1 MQGAAVQISVIY
13 ILCRIESNSS
23 FPQLTSPHK
32 NPTSVGV
39 SAIPALFSAL
49 SSIISEH
56 RPAWHLSILR
66 ESVSAACFLCCVPS
80 PLRAF
85 SAACYS
91 SRCVLPLYLAAC
103 ILHPSPHLQSH
114 PILSYPQLPT
124 HPNSCAR
131 EPGTHSPT
139 SSSELEPHPVSSAR
153 KLTYHFGAHREG
165 LACPPSTQPVLLT
178 PSRHPSRR
186 RDPTWTHPFLPCA
199 ARVPRLSIDSYP

>member
-1 MQGAAVQISVIY
+1 MQRARARGSELTLVSFLHTAGCSPRCSGGFQARSAQGAAVQFSVIY
-13 ILCRIESNSS
+13 SLCRIESNAS

-103 ILHPSPHLQSH
+103 ILHPSPHLQS
-114 PILSYPQLPT
+114 P
-124 HPNSCAR
+124 
-131 EPGTHSPT
+131 SP
-139 SSSELEPHPVSSAR
+139 SLR
-153 KLTYHFGAHREG
+153 
-165 LACPPSTQPVLLT
+165 
-178 PSRHPSRR
+178 PSR
-186 RDPTWTHPFLPCA
+186 
-199 ARVPRLSIDSYP
+199 